1 MWSVKQHH
9 YVVHTAQRS
18 LSILPSMGILPSMV
32 GINALISPVSVVAT
46 RPQRQ
51 TISYLVDRRAQPSA
65 KSVLPKISTSYTL
78 TTTSSSTT
86 LLPVSSATTSSNIQH
101 QQLRQ
106 LSSQPPGGG
115 GGGPGGMNLG
125 NIFNQQNQN
134 KKPGETLEEYGVDL
148 TKLAKDGK
156 LDPVIGRHE
165 EIRRTLQ
172 ILARRT
178 KNNPVLIGEP

>member
-1 MWSVKQHH
+1 MLKMWSIVKQHH
-9 YVVHTAQRS
+9 HHSVVHTAQRS
-18 LSILPSMGILPSMV
+18 LSILPSMGI
-32 GINALISPVSVVAT
+32 NALISPASVVAT

-65 KSVLPKISTSYTL
+65 KRST
-78 TTTSSSTT
+78 
-86 LLPVSSATTSSNIQH
+86 IQH